1 MKYNLLNHIRGGYK
15 MKVLSVLGVSGIFII
30 LSFGLLMIISGAMTV
45 PIFVTFFV
53 LFWVFGIM
61 FIIGDDFIK
70 ERKKN
75 ENLNKINKQLGNKAK
90 VKNNNVS
97 APNKKANF
105 LPTITYT
112 TPSRNHAIKI
122 DRNNKKI
129 SILINRFPHS
139 RDFNHYGQYDY
150 KERLMGFKNILETRI
165 VENGAT
171 VTKTSRT
178 SQIGGAALG
187 GLLVGNV
194 GAVIGGLSGKKTSEN
209 EVNKLELIIIVNTFN
224 DPVIKIPF
232 FDVRSSVK
240 KTDKTYRTALN
251 DIQKWNAILGT
262 LIQTADNDDI
272 KAQQQTNTNAVSNSL
287 PDEINK
293 LVDLKNNNHI
303 TDEEFKAYKVKLL
316 K

>member
-1 MKYNLLNHIRGGYK
+1 M
-15 MKVLSVLGVSGIFII
+15 GIFGLIGVLLVLVI
-30 LSFGLLMIISGAMTV
+30 GFFMFITLNLTMTSFIVLFI
-45 PIFVTFFV
+45 
-53 LFWVFGIM
+53 LFWVFAIMGI
-61 FIIGDDFIK
+61 IADSEAKK
-70 ERKKN
+70 EKTKEVTDR
-75 ENLNKINKQLGNKAK
+75 INKQLGNNKR
-90 VKNNNVS
+90 VSNNNVS
-97 APNKKANF
+97 APNKKAAPNNGANF
-105 LPTITYT
+105 LPSMTYT

-150 KERLMGFKNILETRI
+150 KERLMGFKNVLETRI

-187 GLLVGNV
+187 GLLAGNV
-194 GAVIGGLSGKKTSEN
+194 GAMIGGLSGKKTSEN
-209 EVNKLELIIIVNTFN
+209 EVSNLELIIIVNSFN
-224 DPVIKIPF
+224 DPIIKIPF

-240 KTDKTYRTALN
+240 KTDKVYRTALN

-272 KAQQQTNTNAVSNSL
+272 KTQQQTNTNASSNSL
-287 PDEINK
+287 SDEINK
-293 LVDLKNNNHI
+293 LVELKNNNHI
-303 TDEEFKAYKVKLL
+303 TDEEFKAYKEKLL

>member
-1 MKYNLLNHIRGGYK
+1 M
-15 MKVLSVLGVSGIFII
+15 GIFGLIGVLLVFVI
-30 LSFGLLMIISGAMTV
+30 GFLMFITLNLTMTSFIVLFI
-45 PIFVTFFV
+45 
-53 LFWVFGIM
+53 LFWVFGIIFM
-61 FIIGDDFIK
+61 IGDDATRK
-70 ERKKN
+70 EKTK
-75 ENLNKINKQLGNKAK
+75 EVTDKINKQLGDNKRVTNK
-90 VKNNNVS
+90 NVS
-97 APNKKANF
+97 TPNKSS
-105 LPTITYT
+105 LPTNGTKLLPSMTYT

-139 RDFNHYGQYDY
+139 RNFNQYGQYDY
-150 KERLMGFKNILETRI
+150 KERLMGFKNVLETRI
-165 VENGAT
+165 VENGVT

-187 GLLVGNV
+187 GLLAGNV
-194 GAVIGGLSGKKTSEN
+194 GAMIGGLSGKKTSEN
-209 EVNKLELIIIVNTFN
+209 EVNKLELIIIVNTFS

-272 KAQQQTNTNAVSNSL
+272 KTQQQTNANAASNSL
-287 PDEINK
+287 SDEINK

-303 TDEEFKAYKVKLL
+303 TDEEFKAYKEKLL

>member
-1 MKYNLLNHIRGGYK
+1 M
-15 MKVLSVLGVSGIFII
+15 GIFGMIGVLLVFVI
-30 LSFGLLMIISGAMTV
+30 GFLMFITLNLTMTSFIVLFI
-45 PIFVTFFV
+45 
-53 LFWVFGIM
+53 LFWVFGII
-61 FIIGDDFIK
+61 FIIGDDAAKK
-70 ERKKN
+70 EKTK
-75 ENLNKINKQLGNKAK
+75 EVTDKINKQLGNNRR
-90 VKNNNVS
+90 VSNNNVS
-97 APNKKANF
+97 APNKKAASNPNNGANF
-105 LPTITYT
+105 LPSMTYT

-150 KERLMGFKNILETRI
+150 KERLMGFKNVLETRI

-187 GLLVGNV
+187 GLLAGNV
-194 GAVIGGLSGKKTSEN
+194 GAMIGGLSGKKTSEN
-209 EVNKLELIIIVNTFN
+209 EVSNLELIIIVNSFN
-224 DPVIKIPF
+224 DPIIKIPF

-240 KTDKTYRTALN
+240 KTDKVYRTALN

-272 KAQQQTNTNAVSNSL
+272 KTQQQTNTNASSNSL
-287 PDEINK
+287 SDEINK
-293 LVDLKNNNHI
+293 LVELKNNNHI
-303 TDEEFKAYKVKLL
+303 TDEEFKAYKEKLL

>member
-1 MKYNLLNHIRGGYK
+1 MIGVLLVFVIGFLMFITLNLTMTSFI
-15 MKVLSVLGVSGIFII
+15 VLFI
-30 LSFGLLMIISGAMTV
+30 
-45 PIFVTFFV
+45 
-53 LFWVFGIM
+53 LFWVFGII
-61 FIIGDDFIK
+61 FIIGDDAAKK
-70 ERKKN
+70 EKTKAVTD
-75 ENLNKINKQLGNKAK
+75 KINKQLGNNRR
-90 VKNNNVS
+90 VSNNNVS
-97 APNKKANF
+97 APNKKAASNPNNGANF
-105 LPTITYT
+105 LPSMTYT

-150 KERLMGFKNILETRI
+150 KERLMGFKNVLETRI

-187 GLLVGNV
+187 GLLAGNV
-194 GAVIGGLSGKKTSEN
+194 GAMIGGLSGKKTSEN
-209 EVNKLELIIIVNTFN
+209 EVSNLELIIIVNSFN
-224 DPVIKIPF
+224 DPIIKIPF

-240 KTDKTYRTALN
+240 KTDKVYRTALN

-272 KAQQQTNTNAVSNSL
+272 KTQQQTNTNASSNSL
-287 PDEINK
+287 SDEINK
-293 LVDLKNNNHI
+293 LVELKNNNHI
-303 TDEEFKAYKVKLL
+303 TDEEFKAYKEKLL